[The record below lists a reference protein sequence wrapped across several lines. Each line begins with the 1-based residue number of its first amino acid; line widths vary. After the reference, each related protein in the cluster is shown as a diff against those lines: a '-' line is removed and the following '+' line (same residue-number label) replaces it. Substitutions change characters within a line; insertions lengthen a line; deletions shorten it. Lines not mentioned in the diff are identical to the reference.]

1 MPDRPSH
8 PQFTVGG
15 DLDELRLSVRI
26 TGEELDPQAITRLL
40 GIQPTFAARKGEVR
54 EASGQP
60 VVQRTGVW
68 YVDLAESSEWV
79 LDDAITTL
87 LTHLP
92 ADPEVWRRL
101 AETHTI
107 DLLCGAF
114 LFGWNRSFVL
124 APATLE
130 ALAVRRMALS
140 VDIYCEEE
148 KRR

>member
-1 MPDRPSH
+1 MPNRPSH

-26 TGEELDPQAITRLL
+26 TGDDLDPAAITRTL
-40 GIQPTFAARKGEVR
+40 GIEPTFAARKGDMR
-54 EASGQP
+54 ESAGQRI
-60 VVQRTGVW
+60 VQRTGVW
-68 YVDLAESSEWV
+68 YIDLAESSEWV
-79 LDDAITTL
+79 IDDAITTL

-92 ADPEVWRRL
+92 ADPEVWHGL
-101 AETHTI
+101 AETHSI

-130 ALAVRRMALS
+130 ALAARHMALS

-148 KRR
+148 RR

>member
-26 TGEELDPQAITRLL
+26 TGDLLDPDGVTRTL
-40 GIQPTFAARKGEVR
+40 GVEPTFAARKGEVR
-54 EASGQP
+54 EASGAQ
-60 VVQRTGVW
+60 VIQRTGVW

-87 LTHLP
+87 LDRLP
-92 ADPEVWRRL
+92 SDPSVWRDL
-101 AETHTI
+101 AATHSI

-114 LFGWNRSFVL
+114 LLGWNRSFVL
-124 APATLE
+124 SPETLT
-130 ALAVRRMALS
+130 ALADRHMALS

-148 KRR
+148 HRQ

>member
-8 PQFTVGG
+8 PHFTVGG

-26 TGEELDPQAITRLL
+26 TGDLLDPDGVTRTL
-40 GIQPTFAARKGEVR
+40 GVEPTFAARKGEVR
-54 EASGQP
+54 EASGAQ
-60 VVQRTGVW
+60 VIQRTGVW

-87 LTHLP
+87 LERLP
-92 ADPEVWRRL
+92 SDPSVWRDL
-101 AETHTI
+101 AATHSI

-114 LFGWNRSFVL
+114 LLGWNRSFVL
-124 APATLE
+124 SPETLT
-130 ALAVRRMALS
+130 ALADRHMALS

-148 KRR
+148 HRQ

>member
-26 TGEELDPQAITRLL
+26 TGDDLDPQAVTGLL
-40 GIQPTFAARKGEVR
+40 GVEPTFAARKGDVR
-54 EASGQP
+54 ESSGQP

-68 YVDLAESSEWV
+68 YVDLAESKEWV

-92 ADPEVWRRL
+92 SDPSVWRTL

-114 LFGWNRSFVL
+114 LLGWNRSFVL

-130 ALAVRRMALS
+130 ALAVRHMALS

-148 KRR
+148 RR